1 MIDWNRISEL
11 QSDIGADEFDE
22 IVGLFLEEVETE
34 IASFRDS
41 SDHDKLEAQLHFLK
55 GSALNLGFSDFA
67 GLCQSGETAASQGR
81 SDHVDLHEIIKSYER
96 SRAAFVAGC
105 QQAISTL

>member
-34 IASFRDS
+34 IASLRNG
-41 SDHDKLEAQLHFLK
+41 SDRSKLEAQLHFLK
-55 GSALNLGFSDFA
+55 GSALNLGFSGFA
-67 GLCQSGETAASQGR
+67 RLCQSGETAAAQGR
-81 SDHVDLHEIIKSYER
+81 SDHVDLHEIITIYEQ
-96 SRAAFVAGC
+96 SRAAFVAGR
-105 QQAISTL
+105 QQATSTL

>member
-11 QSDIGADEFDE
+11 QADIGADEFDE

-34 IASFRDS
+34 IDDLRSGA
-41 SDHDKLEAQLHFLK
+41 AHFLK

-67 GLCQSGETAASQGR
+67 GLCQSGETAAAQGCA
-81 SDHVDLHEIIKSYER
+81 DQVDLNAIVASYEQ
-96 SRAAFVAGC
+96 SRVVFAAGC
-105 QQAISTL
+105 KTPIKTV